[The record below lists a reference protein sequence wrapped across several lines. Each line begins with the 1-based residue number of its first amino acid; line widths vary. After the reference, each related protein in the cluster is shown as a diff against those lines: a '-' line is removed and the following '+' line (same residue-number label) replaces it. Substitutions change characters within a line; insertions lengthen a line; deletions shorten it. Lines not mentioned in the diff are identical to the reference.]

1 MRVTTFD
8 FEGRPGIVRYFLA
21 YEPDKERAIEMVRK
35 RVPVYE
41 GEVAEA
47 VTEVTANELL
57 GQRMRPGDVRQRG
70 NQEQA
75 NGVECC
81 YFVAGDK
88 PDQLLHDGSPLIGQF
103 SHVRFPN
110 DTSRLKAQ
118 LSGRMNAA
126 WPVTEPFSA
135 NQHRWAR
142 DLSCNK
148 NPRCFR
154 CRPSALV
161 GQNELIA

>member
-57 GQRMRPGDVRQRG
+57 GQTMRPGDVKQ
-70 NQEQA
+70 
-75 NGVECC
+75 
-81 YFVAGDK
+81 
-88 PDQLLHDGSPLIGQF
+88 GQ
-103 SHVRFPN
+103 V
-110 DTSRLKAQ
+110 
-118 LSGRMNAA
+118 
-126 WPVTEPFSA
+126 
-135 NQHRWAR
+135 
-142 DLSCNK
+142 
-148 NPRCFR
+148 
-154 CRPSALV
+154 
-161 GQNELIA
+161 